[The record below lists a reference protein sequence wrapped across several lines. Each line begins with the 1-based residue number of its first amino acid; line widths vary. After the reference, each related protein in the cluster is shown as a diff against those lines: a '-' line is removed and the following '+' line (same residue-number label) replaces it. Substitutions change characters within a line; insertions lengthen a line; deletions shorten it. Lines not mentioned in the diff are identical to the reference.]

1 MRRYECEECQQQWSS
16 DEASALQVIEHE
28 DQNGHHVYIL
38 APTAAEEQAAMEAD

>member
-1 MRRYECEECQQQWSS
+1 MNVKTGQQQWLS

-28 DQNGHHVYIL
+28 DQNGHRVYIL